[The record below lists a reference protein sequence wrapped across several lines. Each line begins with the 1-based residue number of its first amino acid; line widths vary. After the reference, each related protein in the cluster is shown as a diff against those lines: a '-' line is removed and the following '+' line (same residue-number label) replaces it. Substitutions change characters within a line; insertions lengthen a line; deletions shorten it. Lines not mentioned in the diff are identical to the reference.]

1 GSWGLEGGR
10 LLPWAGPWRTSGN
23 WWVGGERLRPC
34 GAEDMR
40 IRGDASASVRGGG
53 GAPPPVKERWQALDR
68 DEWDVSLSD
77 RAVYRIFRDRETNGW
92 FIDAIVD

>member
-1 GSWGLEGGR
+1 VTEKWPLS
-10 LLPWAGPWRTSGN
+10 PH
-23 WWVGGERLRPC
+23 
-34 GAEDMR
+34 
-40 IRGDASASVRGGG
+40 
-53 GAPPPVKERWQALDR
+53 QAYPAHPTCWDR